1 MEIITELEKDLL
13 SHESKAALKATLAE
27 SGRLATE
34 VFVTEGHQ
42 HKYGRSE
49 IWSKYMELFTRER
62 TERENNLII
71 NYEHA
76 KQVDDLKKA
85 NEAIK
90 LKMEK
95 EVKANAEKFGQLK
108 SEAKMTKERLEEVK
122 KSSEKREKASQEMLD
137 KITEQMKTAREED
150 RAYYEQERERYRESI
165 RAEQEARDNAEKMN
179 AEKLSD
185 LNATIQNLNSMME
198 KQRNLHQE
206 QINELEEKLEEE
218 GMWSSFLTTPNDCKI
233 L

>member
-1 MEIITELEKDLL
+1 
-13 SHESKAALKATLAE
+13 
-27 SGRLATE
+27 
-34 VFVTEGHQ
+34 
-42 HKYGRSE
+42 
-49 IWSKYMELFTRER
+49 MELFTKER

-85 NEAIK
+85 NEAVK

-95 EVKANAEKFGQLK
+95 EVKTNAEKFGQLK
-108 SEAKMTKERLEEVK
+108 SEAKMTKERLKEVK

-137 KITEQMKTAREED
+137 KITEQMKTSREED
-150 RAYYEQERERYRESI
+150 RVYYEQERERYRESV
-165 RAEQEARDNAEKMN
+165 RAEQEARNKAEKMN
-179 AEKLSD
+179 AEKQSD

-198 KQRNLHQE
+198 KQRKLHQQ

-218 GMWSSFLTTPNDCKI
+218 GMWSPLLTTPDECTI